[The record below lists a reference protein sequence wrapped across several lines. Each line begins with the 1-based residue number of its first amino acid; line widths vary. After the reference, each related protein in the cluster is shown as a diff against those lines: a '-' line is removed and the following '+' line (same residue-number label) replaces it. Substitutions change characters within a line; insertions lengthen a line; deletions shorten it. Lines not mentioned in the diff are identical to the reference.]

1 MFFFFFILIIVRRNR
16 SSCFR
21 RDGAFVVVVAVVAA
35 VTDRLVRVVVVVVV
49 VVDIIVGVEIEMC
62 RRRRRRF
69 FFFDMWDLHV
79 LVVFG
84 GRHIV
89 VVVAGVVLV
98 GVVEGDKVFHQRD
111 ADTERGTRLDHL
123 FPELVGQ
130 QLHHP
135 VRVLPA
141 LDVLFDVGHP
151 IGRVRRE
158 LVTFTLRCNFF
169 QNRFDGTDDDRRLG
183 NNDRRGRDAQGRE
196 RLTEGVQF
204 DIHQCT
210 LEGRHRHLFRSTT
223 KTLWW
228 WFTSSK
234 T

>member
-21 RDGAFVVVVAVVAA
+21 RDGAFVVVAAA

-49 VVDIIVGVEIEMC
+49 VVDNIIVVDTIEMC
-62 RRRRRRF
+62 RRRPQ

-84 GRHIV
+84 GRHV
-89 VVVAGVVLV
+89 VVVVGGVVLV
-98 GVVEGDKVFHQRD
+98 VVNEGDKVFHQRD

-210 LEGRHRHLFRSTT
+210 LEGRHRHL
-223 KTLWW
+223 
-228 WFTSSK
+228 
-234 T
+234 

>member
-89 VVVAGVVLV
+89 VVVVVGVVV
-98 GVVEGDKVFHQRD
+98 VVVVEGDKVVHQRD
-111 ADTERGTRLDHL
+111 ADGERGTRLDHL
-123 FPELVGQ
+123 FPEFVGQ

-135 VRVLPA
+135 VRVLLA
-141 LDVLFDVGHP
+141 LDVFFDVGHP

-158 LVTFTLRCNFF
+158 LVTFTLRFNFF
-169 QNRFDGTDDDRRLG
+169 QDRFDGTDEDRRLG

-204 DIHQCT
+204 DI
-210 LEGRHRHLFRSTT
+210 RRDA
-223 KTLWW
+223 
-228 WFTSSK
+228 
-234 T
+234 